1 VIRTII
7 HISFLRLWH
16 NKAELLLTFIVPI
29 LFFSIFAWI
38 FGSRGSNGA
47 TPQLKVVACDEVN
60 SNVTARTI
68 ELLEASGSLR
78 FHLGEA
84 SKSASPKTVSR
95 DVAESL
101 VRRGLVS
108 AAIVF
113 IASPAASNENATE
126 SLAPAQQSLQTQT
139 PAVEVMADSF
149 DQVASQVI
157 VAFVQKASMTA
168 QAEKAQE
175 DAAESLRSQQQASQ
189 NRQFNDLKFNDV
201 NRAQAIATADRID
214 PTANAIAISPSLQ
227 SAVSAGPLA
236 SLAPPNIMVV
246 DVLGTNKSNP
256 IVAMYAAG
264 IAVMFLLFS
273 ATTASGAILEER
285 ENSTLERLLCSRM
298 TMDHLL
304 MGKWC
309 YLVMIGCLQTTLM
322 FTAGALFFGLNLW
335 GHLDGFAVM
344 TVVTAGAAASFALM
358 MAAMCKTRTQLGW
371 VSTIL
376 ILSMSALGGSMVPR
390 YLMSET
396 IQSVGQ
402 LTFNAW
408 ALDGYNKIFWRELP
422 LTELTRELGVLVTCS
437 FVFIVLARIFAM
449 RWDRA

>member
-1 VIRTII
+1 MIRTII
-7 HISFLRLWH
+7 QISLLRLWH

-38 FGSRGSNGA
+38 FGSRGSGGS
-47 TPQLKVVACDEVN
+47 TPKLKVVACDEID
-60 SNVTARTI
+60 SPVTQRTLA
-68 ELLEASGSLR
+68 LLHNTKSLR
-78 FHLGEA
+78 FHLGEQ
-84 SKSASPKTVSR
+84 SNSDLVKPVSR
-95 DVAESL
+95 ESAEAL
-101 VRRGLVS
+101 VRRGMVT

-113 IASPAASNENATE
+113 RTKTSDDSAITPSHDLNAHIPNTSESADIKSPAI
-126 SLAPAQQSLQTQT
+126 
-139 PAVEVMADSF
+139 EVFADSF

-157 VAFVQKASMTA
+157 VAFVQKASMAA
-168 QAEKAQE
+168 QAEHAQE
-175 DAAESLRSQQQASQ
+175 EAVKLQAARHAASQQVQGAQSVAIPGI
-189 NRQFNDLKFNDV
+189 NDPTV
-201 NRAQAIATADRID
+201 RAIALSSQ
-214 PTANAIAISPSLQ
+214 PTLSLEAGNLATIAVPTIE
-227 SAVSAGPLA
+227 V
-236 SLAPPNIMVV
+236 I

-309 YLVMIGCLQTTLM
+309 YLVIIGCLQTTLM
-322 FTAGALFFGLNLW
+322 FAAGAIFFGLNLL

-344 TVVTAGAAASFALM
+344 TLVTSGAAASFALM

-390 YLMSET
+390 YLMSES
-396 IQSVGQ
+396 IQRVGQ
-402 LTFNAW
+402 FTFNAW

-422 LTELTRELGVLVTCS
+422 IRELTLELGVLVTCA
-437 FVFIVLARIFAM
+437 FVFMVVARVFAT
-449 RWDRA
+449 RWDRG